1 VRAATGSFKV
11 IGGSSLREVITFP
24 CCEFACRL
32 RGEGSWIRTWLVG
45 TDWNEIAVAILS

>member
-1 VRAATGSFKV
+1 MGSFKV
-11 IGGSSLREVITFP
+11 IGGRSLRELMTFP
-24 CCEFACRL
+24 SCDFTSLL